1 MLSARDRNLTVKHL
15 LHTCLEVV
23 AVPVV
28 VVVVVVVVASAA
40 VTVVIAAGRVALDLH
55 RLRILLRSLHCDLV
69 RQAVGKNH

>member
-28 VVVVVVVVASAA
+28 VVVVVVVASAA

-55 RLRILLRSLHCDLV
+55 RLRILLCSLHCDLV

>member
-28 VVVVVVVVASAA
+28 VVVEVVVVVVVASAA
-40 VTVVIAAGRVALDLH
+40 VTVVIAAGRVALD
-55 RLRILLRSLHCDLV
+55 
-69 RQAVGKNH
+69 